1 MSAMHARG
9 LLLVV
14 VLALLSLPAA
24 SGQQLVYLS
33 GQTVA
38 PAFEGWEQNPDGSF
52 NMVFGYFN
60 RNLEEHLHVP
70 IGPGNSIEPGG
81 PDQGQPTWFMPR
93 RNRFHFK
100 IRVPADFGDK
110 ELVWTLTTQGQTE
123 KAYATLIPE
132 YIIDKQLP
140 MLDVGNFGRDPEGRE
155 LLNEAPVVELDG
167 PAKRRVAAG
176 EPLALDAAASD
187 DGMPEPKAAP
197 QGRPGS
203 PRSRSNALGLRVAWY
218 VYRGDG
224 RHVTFDPVQFK
235 TYPDYRLNSDS
246 PWSPGWETP
255 PAPDGGRWPVTATF
269 SEPGEYV
276 VRVMATDGGLTD
288 HADVAV
294 TVR

>member
-1 MSAMHARG
+1 MPARCCF
-9 LLLVV
+9 LVAL
-14 VLALLSLPAA
+14 LALLALPSA

-38 PAFEGWEQNPDGSF
+38 PAYEGWEQNPDGSF

-60 RNLEEHLHVP
+60 RNLEEHLHIPV
-70 IGPGNSIEPGG
+70 GPENSIEPGG
-81 PDQGQPTWFMPR
+81 PDQGQPTWLMPR

-100 IRVPADFGDK
+100 VRVPADFGDK

-123 KAYATLIPE
+123 KAYGTLIPE

-155 LLNEAPVVELDG
+155 MLNDPPSVTLD
-167 PAKRRVAAG
+167 AAAEHTVAVG
-176 EPLALDAAASD
+176 EPLALNASASD

-197 QGRPGS
+197 RGRPGQ
-203 PRSRSNALGLRVAWY
+203 PRSRANAVGLRVVWY
-218 VYRGDG
+218 VHRGDG
-224 RHVTFDPVQFK
+224 NQVTFDPPQFK
-235 TYPDYRLNSDS
+235 TYPDYRLGSNS

-255 PAPDGGRWPVTATF
+255 PLPEDRQWPVTATF
-269 SEPGEYV
+269 SEPGDYV
-276 VRVMATDGGLTD
+276 VRVMATDGGLID
-288 HADVAV
+288 HADVHV